1 MVLELG
7 PRDLASNSI
16 ALKRRD
22 TPSKE
27 LLPQA
32 EAGSR
37 LQQVLAEMQRDLYK
51 KAQLRMKENT
61 VLADS
66 LEEVEDILRDVTAE
80 DGGWQVCHGS
90 P

>member
-1 MVLELG
+1 
-7 PRDLASNSI
+7 
-16 ALKRRD
+16 
-22 TPSKE
+22 
-27 LLPQA
+27 
-32 EAGSR
+32 
-37 LQQVLAEMQRDLYK
+37 MQRDLYK